1 MWQGRDRTLCK
12 RLPQPAATIGPAC
25 AITRRS
31 RHQELLILCA
41 RIDFNP

>member
-1 MWQGRDRTLCK
+1 MWQGRDRTPPK
-12 RLPQPAATIGPAC
+12 RLPQPAATTGPAR

>member
-1 MWQGRDRTLCK
+1 MWQGRDRTPPK
-12 RLPQPAATIGPAC
+12 RLPQPAAMTGSAL
-25 AITRRS
+25 AITGRS